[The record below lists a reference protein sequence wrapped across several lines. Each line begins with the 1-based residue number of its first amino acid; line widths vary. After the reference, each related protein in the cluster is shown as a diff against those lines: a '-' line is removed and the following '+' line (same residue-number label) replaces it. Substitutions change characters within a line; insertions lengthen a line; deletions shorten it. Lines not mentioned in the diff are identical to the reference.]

1 MYNLFCPLIQPIS
14 LPQED
19 VCLRLWRRYFCHLP
33 DTIQEYQWCIRL
45 KQWSE
50 VVWLADDLCK
60 HDMISPERYI
70 LNFFNVMYVPSSNR
84 TALSLLPD
92 ARSWFSIISS
102 LEIFSKPRYFGT
114 KLVTKASLTI
124 LIIRLKYRSLF
135 TMNIVL
141 EMLVDSPILS

>member
-1 MYNLFCPLIQPIS
+1 
-14 LPQED
+14 
-19 VCLRLWRRYFCHLP
+19 
-33 DTIQEYQWCIRL
+33 
-45 KQWSE
+45 
-50 VVWLADDLCK
+50 
-60 HDMISPERYI
+60 MISPERYI

-92 ARSWFSIISS
+92 ARSSLAKTAVWFSIISS

-141 EMLVDSPILS
+141 KMLVDSPIMSYVSKRVHLKQKLFCLNLFYVENHSCLVLVD